1 MTYVFPT
8 DGTIFPPYP
17 SPGIV
22 QYQYDATAA
31 LWVPLVPNQT
41 VIPGTYGTSLSVP
54 RFTVDVSGAI
64 YAADDVDIQRGS
76 TTRVGVVQ
84 LVDNLTTNDN
94 TKALSA
100 SAGYALQQE
109 IATKSGTVTSV
120 GTGAGLTG
128 GPITTAGIISLSSS
142 GVTAG
147 SYTNTN
153 ITVDRYGRITAATN
167 GSSTGG
173 IAGVIAGT
181 GLSGGGTSGTV
192 TLTNTGVLSLTAG
205 SGISLSG
212 STGNITITGTGS
224 GTGTVTQVNTG
235 PGLTGGP
242 ITNTGTI
249 QLGASGVVSGTY
261 TNSNI
266 TVDAFGRITS
276 AANGSSTGGVSQI
289 VAGTNVTISPP
300 GGTGVVTINATG
312 GGGGAGGTVTSVA
325 TGTGLSGGP
334 ITSSGTISLANTAVV
349 PGSYTNANIT
359 VDAQGRLVSAASGG
373 GGGTGTVTSVATGT
387 GLTGGPVTT
396 TGTISLANTAV
407 SPGAYTNA
415 NITIDAQGRITS
427 ASNGSSS
434 GGVSQIIAGTN
445 VTISPPSGTG
455 AVTINATG
463 GGGGSGTVTSVIA
476 GAGIATT
483 PSGGITGSGS
493 VSIAPLGIV
502 DSMVSNTAAIQSTKL
517 SFTQNGTG
525 AITQTVQDKLE
536 EYISVKDYG
545 AKGDGVTNDTAAI
558 QAAFTYAS
566 GKQIG
571 IYVPGGR
578 YLVTSTL
585 TLNVTGS
592 TSNAIW
598 GDGNGVSVIMLNTG
612 GNGININY
620 SGNWWLLDV
629 PPGSTACAFRNLTF
643 TTTNGFVGGSKCL
656 AFEGVSLEGRPTRQT
671 VIENVEFQG
680 FNNFGQGWATQV
692 SLHNVGNVQISF
704 CNFSLGPNQQGD
716 GIVWSGDAQSNSP
729 TEVRVTS
736 CAFVYGNRGIYLTGV
751 GTEGLYIVST
761 DWVACNYG
769 LYVDVSAE
777 SGVHITN
784 GHSACFIRGFYLN
797 GMIGGVISNIL
808 CYQGVPPSK
817 TQKYVGVEM
826 LGNSSEFTI
835 IGNQF
840 AGQGATAYGDCAIY
854 LGSQAALQFTN
865 FITGNIF
872 ENWFSPEAAI
882 RITSACKRV
891 NIGENAFNNC
901 LTNIINDNANTNAA
915 VVVHP
920 TSWNTVVTKTL
931 VGGAPTEVIDVTIPG
946 GVFQGGEIPNAGWI
960 GCGTIGIAGNLVTA
974 GTNAGNARFLI
985 RGLGGINLPAGS
997 ASFYVT
1003 IQHFYTTYG

>member
-1 MTYVFPT
+1 M
-8 DGTIFPPYP
+8 
-17 SPGIV
+17 
-22 QYQYDATAA
+22 
-31 LWVPLVPNQT
+31 PLVPNQT

-64 YAADDVDIQRGS
+64 YAADDIDIQRGS

-109 IATKSGTVTSV
+109 INAKSGSVTSV

-128 GPITTAGIISLSSS
+128 GPITTSGIISLSSS

-242 ITNTGTI
+242 ITNAGTI

-289 VAGTNVTISPP
+289 VAGTNVTISPT

-312 GGGGAGGTVTSVA
+312 GGSGGGTVTSVA

-334 ITSSGTISLANTAVV
+334 ITSSGTISLANTTVV

-373 GGGTGTVTSVATGT
+373 GGGGSGTVTSVATGT

-476 GAGIATT
+476 GAGIATN
-483 PSGGITGSGS
+483 PVGGITGSGS

-525 AITQTVQDKLE
+525 AITQTVQNKLE

-558 QAAFTYAS
+558 QAAFNYAS

-578 YLVTSTL
+578 YLVTSPL

-620 SGNWWLLDV
+620 TGNWWLLDV
-629 PPGSTACAFRNLTF
+629 PPGSTAVAFRNLTF
-643 TTTNGFVGGSKCL
+643 TTTNNFVSGSKCL
-656 AFEGVSLEGRPTRQT
+656 AYEGVSLEGRPTRQS

-680 FNNFGQGWATQV
+680 FNAFQQGWETQV
-692 SLHNVGNVQISF
+692 SLHNVGGFVITGCVF
-704 CNFSLGPNQQGD
+704 TMGPQQQGN

-729 TEVRVTS
+729 TLVRITA
-736 CAFVYGNRGIYLTGV
+736 CTFTYGDKGIVLTGV
-751 GTEGLYIVST
+751 GTEGMYIVNS

-769 LYVDVSAE
+769 VYVDVNAE
-777 SGVHITN
+777 SGLQVVNCHN
-784 GHSACFIRGFYLN
+784 ACLIRGFYLR
-797 GMIGGVISNIL
+797 GMIGGNISNVL
-808 CYQGVPPSK
+808 LYQGVPPVK
-817 TQKYVGVEM
+817 TQKYVGIEM
-826 LGNSSEFTI
+826 LNNSSDFSIT
-835 IGNQF
+835 GNQIS
-840 AGQGATAYGDCAIY
+840 GSGATAYPDCAIY
-854 LGSQAALQFTN
+854 LGSQAALQFTIGIMAN
-865 FITGNIF
+865 VI
-872 ENWFSPEAAI
+872 EDWFSPEGAI
-882 RITSACKRV
+882 RITSGCKRV
-891 NIGENAFNNC
+891 NIGENAFNNNVW
-901 LTNIINDNANTNAA
+901 NIINDNANANAA
-915 VVVHP
+915 VVITPV
-920 TSWNTVVTKTL
+920 TWNTVVTKTL
-931 VGGAPTEVIDVTIPG
+931 VGGAGTEIIDVSIPG
-946 GVFQGGEIPNAGWI
+946 LVFQGTEPPNAGFI

-974 GTNAGNARFLI
+974 GTTPSNARFEI
-985 RGLGGINLPAGS
+985 RRLGGLNLPAGP
-997 ASFYVT
+997 ATFYVT